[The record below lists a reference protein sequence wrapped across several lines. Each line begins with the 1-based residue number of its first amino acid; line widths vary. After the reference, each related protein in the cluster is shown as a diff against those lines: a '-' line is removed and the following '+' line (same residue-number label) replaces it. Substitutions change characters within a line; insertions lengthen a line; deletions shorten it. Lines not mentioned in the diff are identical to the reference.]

1 MDELILRVG
10 SRTLARLDAALTA
23 AESAGSPSPAETLV
37 RIAVAYCDFA
47 AENLDLWRAL
57 FEHRMAPDKPVPEWA
72 VEEQMNL
79 FRHIYHPLAKLFPK
93 WSSGRTRHHRAQ
105 PVCSRA
111 RHGQPRARAETDRGA
126 GRGSARRDRD
136 HRQGDDQGVELAKLP
151 SPLVGEGGHRRPSAA
166 VLQNAEMLAKPRRMR
181 GRVHAHNCLNEKS
194 SPAERTPHPSAMLC
208 IASTL
213 SHKGRG

>member
-1 MDELILRVG
+1 MSKTLERRAKQREALILAAEKAVAAKGLAGLKSRELAQKIGVANGAVFNLVADMDELILRVG

-57 FEHRMAPDKPVPEWA
+57 FEHRMAPDKQVPEWA

-93 WSSGRTRHHRAQ
+93 WTADELGIT
-105 PVCSRA
+105 A
-111 RHGQPRARAETDRGA
+111 R
-126 GRGSARRDRD
+126 S
-136 HRQGDDQGVELAKLP
+136 LF
-151 SPLVGEGGHRRPSAA
+151 AA
-166 VLQNAEMLAKPRRMR
+166 VHGMVSLGLEQKL
-181 GRVHAHNCLNEKS
+181 
-194 SPAERTPHPSAMLC
+194 
-208 IASTL
+208 IAVPVAALRDEITTIVKATIKGL
-213 SHKGRG
+213 S